1 MGILLTVRLKILG
14 LIPLVVLL
22 VFIGWWWNIEEELSW
37 PITPDIVPI
46 ANNRASLDWV
56 VRHRCSSPH
65 MSSVCAHPIFLVSR
79 SIHWLLSRL
88 NSRIS
93 LAHSFINQETP
104 IEIRI
109 LSFLLWRKE
118 RNLLHLV
125 LLRCFFNLF
134 GKWLLS
140 RFVFRCLLRYPL
152 DRVVLNIECEIEFRP
167 FTLLVRFLSF
177 FIQIINV
184 ID

>member
-1 MGILLTVRLKILG
+1 MVVLLTVRLKILG

-22 VFIGWWWNIEEELSW
+22 VFVGIRWNIEEELSW

-46 ANNRASLDWV
+46 ANNRASYDWV
-56 VRHRCSSPH
+56 VGHRCSSPH
-65 MSSVCAHPIFLVSR
+65 MSCICAHPIFLVSR

-93 LAHSFINQETP
+93 LAHSFINQETS

-140 RFVFRCLLRYPL
+140 RFVLRCLLCYPL
-152 DRVVLNIECEIEFRP
+152 NRVVLNIESEIKFRS
-167 FTLLVRFLSF
+167 FTFLVRFLNL